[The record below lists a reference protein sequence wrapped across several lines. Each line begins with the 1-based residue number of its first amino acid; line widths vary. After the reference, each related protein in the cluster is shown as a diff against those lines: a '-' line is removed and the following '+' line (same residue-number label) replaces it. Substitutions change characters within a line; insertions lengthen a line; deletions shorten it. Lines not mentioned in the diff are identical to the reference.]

1 MVTDIESKN
10 EGMYKGVK
18 NEVISMLM
26 VMKSYKVR
34 DDYQVRVQPGL
45 HWSKR
50 TRILDLLSP
59 KGKMEIS
66 QRM

>member
-10 EGMYKGVK
+10 EGMYRGVK
-18 NEVISMLM
+18 NEVISVLM

-45 HWSKR
+45 
-50 TRILDLLSP
+50 P
-59 KGKMEIS
+59 
-66 QRM
+66 

>member
-10 EGMYKGVK
+10 EGMYRGVK

-45 HWSKR
+45 H
-50 TRILDLLSP
+50 
-59 KGKMEIS
+59 
-66 QRM
+66 